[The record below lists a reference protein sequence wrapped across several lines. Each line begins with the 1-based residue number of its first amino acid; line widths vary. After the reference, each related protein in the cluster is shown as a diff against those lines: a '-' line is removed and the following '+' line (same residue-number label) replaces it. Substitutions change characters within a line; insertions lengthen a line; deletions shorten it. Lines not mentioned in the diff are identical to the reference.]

1 MMRNVKKLVGSACV
15 IVAVSLTSAFNTSSV
30 SAAGSAPTNIK
41 ADTKA
46 GTGTA
51 SISWTSVSGATN
63 YQARVLI
70 GTVAIKTTGN
80 LPSTATSYTFVGLE
94 YNVPVKLQVKT
105 NTSAWV
111 DGTATPATVTPVA
124 DAPSAPA
131 PPVVTVLEDAKIKA
145 TWTAPSSNG
154 GSPISKYSV
163 QLMKGTEAVGDP
175 IEVSGAEEVELNTKD
190 STNAFTVTVSAINAA
205 SLKSDVSGAS
215 DPVIAKKSAVAMVE
229 SGNTNTGGGNNQVAG
244 GGNNVAVKTPA
255 NLVSA
260 LPALLPYS
268 KLVTL
273 KSTTSKTTLTKLSGL
288 KVPKGAK
295 TSFAISGASKKICSV
310 KGSGVYMLKKGTC
323 SVTFTV
329 TPKKGKKTSRT
340 VKLILR

>member
-1 MMRNVKKLVGSACV
+1 MKINRLGRFVIGAGIFFAVCIPDAVSAYSDTPTSQIARSIPGSAS
-15 IVAVSLTSAFNTSSV
+15 VSLTWE
-30 SAAGSAPTNIK
+30 AANL
-41 ADTKA
+41 
-46 GTGTA
+46 GTR
-51 SISWTSVSGATN
+51 
-63 YQARVLI
+63 YQAQLRV
-70 GTVAIKTTGN
+70 GTSTGAILRTSDQ
-80 LPSTATSYTFVGLE
+80 LSTNTRSYLFTGLE
-94 YNVPVKLQVKT
+94 YNLSYVALVRAGDASGWGSYVATTFVIPEAASPTAPPKPVVA
-105 NTSAWV
+105 SDE
-111 DGTATPATVTPVA
+111 DGQITATW
-124 DAPSAPA
+124 SAP
-131 PPVVTVLEDAKIKA
+131 T
-145 TWTAPSSNG
+145 SNG
-154 GSPISKYSV
+154 GAVLSKYSV
-163 QLMKGTEAVGDP
+163 QLYQGGEALISPATTTGTSYTFKDLSL
-175 IEVSGAEEVELNTKD
+175 IEKYSVSVK
-190 STNAFTVTVSAINAA
+190 AINSESKISQSSETSDAISPVKEAA
-205 SLKSDVSGAS
+205 LSLGIQNPA
-215 DPVIAKKSAVAMVE
+215 
-229 SGNTNTGGGNNQVAG
+229 GGGNNQVAG